1 MDNDDIFK
9 KFTFLNLNNQSQK
22 NLFSLSN
29 ITQSQNDDEENE
41 IIVLNDEKTELSQI
55 KELDNDSRSVTE
67 YAMKSRKESQLN
79 LRESLNNN
87 EEKKDD
93 EFLRPH
99 DIKLNN
105 KNFENNFI
113 SSMNNNNNIKN
124 NNININIINN
134 NQFDFEDLVN
144 KKYGLFPII

>member
-1 MDNDDIFK
+1 MEGDEIFQ
-9 KFTFLNLNNQSQK
+9 KFNFLNLNNQSQT
-22 NLFSLSN
+22 NFISN
-29 ITQSQNDDEENE
+29 ISQSQNDDEDNE

-99 DIKLNN
+99 DIKLNT
-105 KNFENNFI
+105 KNEININNN
-113 SSMNNNNNIKN
+113 MNNNVKN
-124 NNININIINN
+124 NNININININNN

>member
-1 MDNDDIFK
+1 MEGDEIFQ
-9 KFTFLNLNNQSQK
+9 KFNFLNLNNQSQT
-22 NLFSLSN
+22 NFISN
-29 ITQSQNDDEENE
+29 ISQSQNDDEDNE

-87 EEKKDD
+87 DEKKDD

-99 DIKLNN
+99 DIKLNT
-105 KNFENNFI
+105 KNEININNN
-113 SSMNNNNNIKN
+113 MNNNVKN
-124 NNININIINN
+124 NNININININNN

>member
-1 MDNDDIFK
+1 MDGDEIFK
-9 KFTFLNLNNQSQK
+9 KFSFMNLNNQSQK

-29 ITQSQNDDEENE
+29 ISQSQNDDEENE

-105 KNFENNFI
+105 KNLENNFI
-113 SSMNNNNNIKN
+113 SSMNNNNIKN

>member
-1 MDNDDIFK
+1 MDSNEIFN
-9 KFTFLNLNNQSQK
+9 KFNLLNLNNQNQF
-22 NLFSLSN
+22 NFFSS
-29 ITQSQNDDEENE
+29 ISQSQNDDEENE

-67 YAMKSRKESQLN
+67 SIISRKGSQLN
-79 LRESLNNN
+79 LRENLNIN
-87 EEKKDD
+87 EEKKDN

-99 DIKLNN
+99 DIKLNV
-105 KNFENNFI
+105 KNNEHNFI
-113 SSMNNNNNIKN
+113 NNMNNNNIKN
-124 NNININIINN
+124 NNININNN

>member
-1 MDNDDIFK
+1 MEGDEIFQ
-9 KFTFLNLNNQSQK
+9 KFNFLNLNNQNQT
-22 NLFSLSN
+22 NFISN
-29 ITQSQNDDEENE
+29 ISQSQNDDDDNE
-41 IIVLNDEKTELSQI
+41 IIVLSDEKTELSQI

-87 EEKKDD
+87 DEKKDD

-99 DIKLNN
+99 DIKLNT
-105 KNFENNFI
+105 KNEININNN
-113 SSMNNNNNIKN
+113 MNNNIKN
-124 NNININIINN
+124 NNININININNN

>member
-1 MDNDDIFK
+1 MEGDEIFQ
-9 KFTFLNLNNQSQK
+9 KFNFLNLNNQNQT
-22 NLFSLSN
+22 NFISN
-29 ITQSQNDDEENE
+29 ISQSQNDDEDNE

-99 DIKLNN
+99 DIKLNT
-105 KNFENNFI
+105 KNEININNN
-113 SSMNNNNNIKN
+113 MNNNIKN
-124 NNININIINN
+124 NNININININNN

>member
-1 MDNDDIFK
+1 MEGDEIFQ
-9 KFTFLNLNNQSQK
+9 KFNFLNLNNQSQT
-22 NLFSLSN
+22 NFISN
-29 ITQSQNDDEENE
+29 ISQSQNDDDDNE

-87 EEKKDD
+87 DEKKDD

-99 DIKLNN
+99 DIKLNT
-105 KNFENNFI
+105 KNEININNN
-113 SSMNNNNNIKN
+113 MNNNVKN
-124 NNININIINN
+124 NNINININNN

>member
-1 MDNDDIFK
+1 MDSNEIFN
-9 KFTFLNLNNQSQK
+9 KFNLLNINNQNQI
-22 NLFSLSN
+22 NFFSS
-29 ITQSQNDDEENE
+29 ISQSQNDDEENE

-67 YAMKSRKESQLN
+67 SIKSRKGSQLN
-79 LRESLNNN
+79 LRENLNIN
-87 EEKKDD
+87 EEKKDN

-99 DIKLNN
+99 DIKLNV
-105 KNFENNFI
+105 KNNEHNFI
-113 SSMNNNNNIKN
+113 NNMNNNNNIKN
-124 NNININIINN
+124 NNININNN

>member
-1 MDNDDIFK
+1 MEGDEIFQ
-9 KFTFLNLNNQSQK
+9 KFNFLNLNNQSQT
-22 NLFSLSN
+22 NFISN
-29 ITQSQNDDEENE
+29 ISQSQNDDDDNE

-99 DIKLNN
+99 DIKLNT
-105 KNFENNFI
+105 KNEININNN
-113 SSMNNNNNIKN
+113 MNNNVKN
-124 NNININIINN
+124 NNININININNN

>member
-1 MDNDDIFK
+1 MEGDEIFQ
-9 KFTFLNLNNQSQK
+9 KFNFLNLNNQSQT
-22 NLFSLSN
+22 NFISN
-29 ITQSQNDDEENE
+29 ISQSQNDDDDNE

-87 EEKKDD
+87 DEKKDD

-99 DIKLNN
+99 DIKLNT
-105 KNFENNFI
+105 KNEININNN
-113 SSMNNNNNIKN
+113 MNNNVKN
-124 NNININIINN
+124 NNININININNN

>member
-1 MDNDDIFK
+1 MEGDEIFQ
-9 KFTFLNLNNQSQK
+9 KFNFLNLNNQSQT
-22 NLFSLSN
+22 NFISN
-29 ITQSQNDDEENE
+29 ISQSQNDDEDNE

-99 DIKLNN
+99 DIKLNT
-105 KNFENNFI
+105 KNEININNN
-113 SSMNNNNNIKN
+113 MNNNIKN
-124 NNININIINN
+124 NNINININININNN

>member
-1 MDNDDIFK
+1 MEGDEIFQ
-9 KFTFLNLNNQSQK
+9 KFNFLNLNNQSQT
-22 NLFSLSN
+22 NFISN
-29 ITQSQNDDEENE
+29 ISQSQNDDEDNE

-87 EEKKDD
+87 DEKKDD

-99 DIKLNN
+99 DIKLNA
-105 KNFENNFI
+105 KNEININNN
-113 SSMNNNNNIKN
+113 MNNNVKN
-124 NNININIINN
+124 NNININININNN

>member
-1 MDNDDIFK
+1 MEGDEIFQ
-9 KFTFLNLNNQSQK
+9 KFNFLNLNSQNQT
-22 NLFSLSN
+22 NFISN
-29 ITQSQNDDEENE
+29 ISQSQNDDDDNE

-99 DIKLNN
+99 DIKLNT
-105 KNFENNFI
+105 KNEININNN
-113 SSMNNNNNIKN
+113 MNNNVKN
-124 NNININIINN
+124 NNININININNN

>member
-1 MDNDDIFK
+1 MDSNEIFN
-9 KFTFLNLNNQSQK
+9 KFNLLNLNNQNQF
-22 NLFSLSN
+22 NFFSS
-29 ITQSQNDDEENE
+29 ISQSQNDDEENE

-67 YAMKSRKESQLN
+67 SIKSSKGSQLN
-79 LRESLNNN
+79 LRENLNIN
-87 EEKKDD
+87 EEKKDN

-99 DIKLNN
+99 DIKLNV
-105 KNFENNFI
+105 KNNEHNFI
-113 SSMNNNNNIKN
+113 NNMNNNNIKN
-124 NNININIINN
+124 NNININNN

>member
-1 MDNDDIFK
+1 MEGDEIFQ
-9 KFTFLNLNNQSQK
+9 KFNFLNLNNQSQT
-22 NLFSLSN
+22 NFISN
-29 ITQSQNDDEENE
+29 ISQSQNDDEDNE

-79 LRESLNNN
+79 LRESLNKK
-87 EEKKDD
+87 EKKKDD

-99 DIKLNN
+99 DIKLNT
-105 KNFENNFI
+105 KNEININNN
-113 SSMNNNNNIKN
+113 MNNNIKN
-124 NNININIINN
+124 NNINININININNN
-134 NQFDFEDLVN
+134 NQFDFEELVN

>member
-1 MDNDDIFK
+1 MDGNEIFN
-9 KFTFLNLNNQSQK
+9 KFNLLNLNNQNQ
-22 NLFSLSN
+22 NNFFSRIS
-29 ITQSQNDDEENE
+29 QSQNDDEENE

-67 YAMKSRKESQLN
+67 SIKSRKGSHQN
-79 LRESLNNN
+79 LRENLNIN

-99 DIKLNN
+99 DIKLNV
-105 KNFENNFI
+105 KNNEHNFI
-113 SSMNNNNNIKN
+113 NNMNNNNIKN
-124 NNININIINN
+124 NNININRNN
-134 NQFDFEDLVN
+134 NYQFDFEDLVN

>member
-99 DIKLNN
+99 DIKLN
-105 KNFENNFI
+105 
-113 SSMNNNNNIKN
+113 
-124 NNININIINN
+124 
-134 NQFDFEDLVN
+134 
-144 KKYGLFPII
+144 

>member
-1 MDNDDIFK
+1 MDNDEIFK
-9 KFTFLNLNNQSQK
+9 KFNFMSLNNQSQK
-22 NLFSLSN
+22 NIFSYSN
-29 ITQSQNDDEENE
+29 INQSQNDDEENE
-41 IIVLNDEKTELSQI
+41 IIILNDEKTELSQI

-79 LRESLNNN
+79 LRESLNTN

-105 KNFENNFI
+105 KNIENNFI
-113 SSMNNNNNIKN
+113 SSMNNNNIKN
-124 NNININIINN
+124 NNINININNN

>member
-1 MDNDDIFK
+1 MEGDEIFQ
-9 KFTFLNLNNQSQK
+9 KFNFLNLNNQNQT
-22 NLFSLSN
+22 NFISN
-29 ITQSQNDDEENE
+29 ISQSQNDDDDNE

-67 YAMKSRKESQLN
+67 YVMKSRKESQLN

-87 EEKKDD
+87 DEKKDD

-99 DIKLNN
+99 DIKLNT
-105 KNFENNFI
+105 KNE
-113 SSMNNNNNIKN
+113 
-124 NNININIINN
+124 ININNN

>member
-1 MDNDDIFK
+1 MDGDEIFK
-9 KFTFLNLNNQSQK
+9 KFSFMNLNNLSQK

-29 ITQSQNDDEENE
+29 ISQSQNDDEENE

-87 EEKKDD
+87 EEKKND

-99 DIKLNN
+99 DIKINN
-105 KNFENNFI
+105 KNIGNDFI
-113 SSMNNNNNIKN
+113 NSMNNNNIKN
-124 NNININIINN
+124 NNINININN